1 MMATA
6 TATATATAEAL
17 EPLFE
22 SAHGALVFAFNFS
35 GQCYDRPM
43 MNRLATPSFG
53 GGKGLVGLD
62 GAAQSGMI
70 RAEVQSL
77 GRLAE
82 AILIARIAPR
92 TTPCS
97 CRSSCCSGHKPN
109 KEWTDAIAYLSDY
122 VRTTALAGCTVNGML
137 RREYVVRYFS
147 RKDERVSLELLAEK
161 HDIARNTVS
170 AHNAKVATWLGG
182 VPAKKGKEGMPGME
196 TAAMDAIEDRLRDI
210 GMVGG

>member
-1 MMATA
+1 MMS
-6 TATATATAEAL
+6 ATAEVFA
-17 EPLFE
+17 PLFE

-43 MNRLATPSFG
+43 MNRLASPAIGS
-53 GGKGLVGLD
+53 GKGLVGLD
-62 GAAQSGMI
+62 GAAQAGMI
-70 RAEVQSL
+70 RAEVQAM
-77 GRLAE
+77 GKLAE

-92 TTPCS
+92 SMPCH
-97 CRSSCCSGHKPN
+97 CRQSCCSGKKPN
-109 KEWTDAIAYLSDY
+109 KEWVDAIGFLADH
-122 VRTTALAGCTVNGML
+122 VRTTALAGCTANGML

-147 RKDERVSLELLAEK
+147 PKELRMSLELLAEK

-210 GMVGG
+210 GMVGAVK

>member
-1 MMATA
+1 MGHADFS
-6 TATATATAEAL
+6 
-17 EPLFE
+17 PLFE
-22 SAHGALVFAFNFS
+22 TAHGALVFAFNFS

-62 GAAQSGMI
+62 GAAQAGMI

-92 TTPCS
+92 TKPCS

-109 KEWTDAIAYLSDY
+109 KEWTDAIAWLCDH
-122 VRTTALAGCTVNGML
+122 VRTTALAGCTANGLM
-137 RREYVVRYFS
+137 RREYVVRYFTP
-147 RKDERVSLELLAEK
+147 KDRRDSLEMIADRHE
-161 HDIARNTVS
+161 IARNTAS
-170 AHNAKVATWLGG
+170 AHAAKVALFFAGSQARKDKPG
-182 VPAKKGKEGMPGME
+182 SIGME
-196 TAAMDAIEDRLRDI
+196 QAAFDAIQDRLRD
-210 GMVGG
+210 VGVVM